1 MKKIVIILFA
11 LFLGLNIHAQSRRG
25 NMNGIPQTNREPT
38 EQEIAKRQREI
49 EERKDEYIS
58 NFLTT
63 LEADEFQKH
72 IIKQSINSFFD
83 KKIALLK
90 IRYDHYLERDTAIK
104 NLEDTHFLDLKEL
117 ISEED
122 MTKIKELI
130 KGDFNEKEVVKKKK
144 KKRKRN
150 KN

>member
-1 MKKIVIILFA
+1 MKKTVIILFA

-25 NMNGIPQTNREPT
+25 NMNGIPQTNSEPT